1 MGEKSEN
8 AKWSSCKMLCKFIP
22 AYVWLRFWPPLPHAP
37 GTQCWDHWYM
47 NSGLR
52 GVPRPQDVK
61 STLFRLGWGGRI
73 ANGSILTFFS
83 HVWTPYWGRLWH
95 ERGRIAHGSILIFFS
110 HLWTPYWGRLWHEG
124 KGDPILGSSLKQRG
138 VGINEFLGFGALG
151 FLASWACRFEAE
163 NTWQWIV

>member
-8 AKWSSCKMLCKFIP
+8 AKWSSCKMLCKFIT

-83 HVWTPYWGRLWH
+83 HVWTPYWGRLWR
-95 ERGRIAHGSILIFFS
+95 ERGRIAHGSILILSPIYGPHIGVVSDMKERGPYLGVVSEAKGGQSPTAPFS
-110 HLWTPYWGRLWHEG
+110 PFSPIHGREVCYRH
-124 KGDPILGSSLKQRG
+124 KP
-138 VGINEFLGFGALG
+138 
-151 FLASWACRFEAE
+151 
-163 NTWQWIV
+163 